1 MQRRTEALF
10 ITLKTQEQAVHRL
23 RGQAPQPFVR
33 PRRANA
39 LYRGIMRLLPR
50 LGRRWQVRALRDC
63 GLFDAAWYLAQNPDV
78 AAAGADPAMH
88 YLLHGAADG
97 RDPGPG
103 FSTAHYLALYPD
115 VKAAG
120 INPLVHYLV
129 AGWEE
134 RRSIHPLMPETRI

>member
-1 MQRRTEALF
+1 
-10 ITLKTQEQAVHRL
+10 
-23 RGQAPQPFVR
+23 
-33 PRRANA
+33 
-39 LYRGIMRLLPR
+39 
-50 LGRRWQVRALRDC
+50 LRDC

-78 AAAGADPAMH
+78 AAAGADPALH
-88 YLLHGAADG
+88 FLLHGAADG

-134 RRSIHPLMPETRI
+134 RRSIHPLMPETRV